1 MKYGS
6 GLLGPL
12 LVTVQ
17 PLTERWKSSAT
28 PRYTRAEAR
37 SPLRSAMSAAAIRP
51 AISAAMV
58 DGEKPPCSSQR
69 SEPKLGPWLMAKSA
83 ARLMCAR

>member
-1 MKYGS
+1 
-6 GLLGPL
+6 
-12 LVTVQ
+12 
-17 PLTERWKSSAT
+17 
-28 PRYTRAEAR
+28 
-37 SPLRSAMSAAAIRP
+37 MSAAATRP

-83 ARLMCAR
+83 AR